1 MQKPLLL
8 IFRGILPG
16 RIQARDLFILDN
28 FHPTKIFVCCGVQ
41 FSMIFCRLSK
51 QISIFAGL
59 INLTFLVI
67 SVIVISKFS
76 PTMGTIYNDFW
87 SFVTQV
93 SVSFISNSYESG
105 NIFMSCWD
113 QYFAQGPRC
122 VYYSSV
128 CNTSQNCLIFVQPLI
143 VLTWF
148 FLETLRNL
156 FYQYLSQTAKFCILP
171 NN

>member
-1 MQKPLLL
+1 MPVKHFYCLDVIIQKYSLELGQKEKMQKPLLL

-16 RIQARDLFILDN
+16 RIQARDLFILNN

-41 FSMIFCRLSK
+41 FSMIFCHLSQ
-51 QISIFAGL
+51 QISIFSGL

-93 SVSFISNSYESG
+93 PFKRIYLRDCIPLGVTSSPCYI
-105 NIFMSCWD
+105 
-113 QYFAQGPRC
+113 PRRK
-122 VYYSSV
+122 SA
-128 CNTSQNCLIFVQPLI
+128 I
-143 VLTWF
+143 VLISAKLNP
-148 FLETLRNL
+148 LEAIKR
-156 FYQYLSQTAKFCILP
+156 QTVNKSK
-171 NN
+171 